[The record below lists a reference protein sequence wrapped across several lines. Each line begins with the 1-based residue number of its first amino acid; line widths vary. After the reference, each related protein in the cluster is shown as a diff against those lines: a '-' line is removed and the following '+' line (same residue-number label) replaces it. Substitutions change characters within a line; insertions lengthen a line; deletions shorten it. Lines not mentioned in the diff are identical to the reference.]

1 MTGADVLVK
10 LLEEYG
16 VEVIFGV
23 PGDTN
28 VAFYKALNRSGK
40 VRHVMARDER
50 SALYMADAYARYS
63 GKPGVA
69 ECPSGAGAMYSLPGM
84 AEANSSSIPLI
95 LLTNDIPLKGEGR
108 GMITEL
114 DNAKLF
120 EPVCKLSF
128 QVKTT
133 AKIPEAVRRAFRT
146 ATSGRPG
153 AVHLTFPED
162 ILAHAS
168 ASTPDEIYAEPE
180 CRRFPAF
187 PMRPDADLV
196 RQLAALLDASRRPM
210 LVAGGGVM
218 HSDGG
223 AALLALAEK
232 IEAAVVT
239 TITGQGAVPD
249 EHPLALGVIG
259 DNGFH
264 PHAARA
270 VEESDLLVYLGCKM
284 GSVVTIG
291 WTFPSHQ
298 QERQRVQVDIDPAVL
313 GNTGR
318 NDLNIAGDVRSVLQD
333 LLPLVTQHEPRGW
346 NAELNGMRRR
356 FWEQAQ
362 ADLHSDALPLKPQ
375 RVVHELNRRLP
386 PRAVMVSDAG
396 TPTPHMTRYL
406 RLPGD
411 GSRLV
416 IPRAFG
422 GLGYAIPAVV
432 GAWLARPDVRPIGLF
447 GDGSFSMSCGEL
459 ETLTRLQVPAVLLH
473 FNNGCFGWIK
483 ALQKLHNDAQYLS
496 VDFTRLDVARIAQ
509 GFGLKGLRVANAE
522 ELVAA
527 LDEAFASEGP
537 VLIDIVSESIVDEC
551 PPVYSWIKAM
561 GKDPLAVGGA

>member
-10 LLEEYG
+10 LLEDYG
-16 VEVIFGV
+16 VEYVFGV

-28 VAFYKALNRSGK
+28 VAFYKALNKSTK
-40 VRHVMARDER
+40 VKHVMARDER

-63 GKPGVA
+63 GKPGIA
-69 ECPSGAGAMYSLPGM
+69 ECPSGAGAMYSIPGM

-120 EPVCKLSF
+120 EPVSKLSF

-133 AKIPEAVRRAFRT
+133 AKIPESVRRAFRS

-153 AVHLTFPED
+153 TVHMTFPED
-162 ILAHAS
+162 ILAEES
-168 ASTPDEIYAEPE
+168 ESTADEVYAEDE
-180 CRRFPAF
+180 CKTFPAF
-187 PMRPDADLV
+187 PVRPNADLAKK
-196 RQLAALLDASRRPM
+196 LAYLLNDAKKPV
-210 LVAGGGVM
+210 LIAGGGVM
-218 HSDGG
+218 HSN
-223 AALLALAEK
+223 AAAELLALAEK
-232 IEAAVVT
+232 MNAVVVT
-239 TITGQGAVPD
+239 TITGQGSVPD
-249 EHPLALGVIG
+249 DHPLALGVIG

-284 GSVVTIG
+284 GSVVTVG
-291 WTFPSHQ
+291 WTFPA
-298 QERQRVQVDIDPAVL
+298 ENNARKRVQVDIDPAVL
-313 GNTGR
+313 GNTTK
-318 NDLNIAGDVRSVLQD
+318 NDLNIAGDVKSVLQD
-333 LLPLVTQHEPRGW
+333 LLPLALDHEPRAW
-346 NAELNGMRRR
+346 NSELNQMRQQ
-356 FWEQAQ
+356 FWLNVEEV
-362 ADLHSDALPLKPQ
+362 LNSSALPLKPQ
-375 RVVHELNRRLP
+375 RVVNELNKRLP
-386 PRAVMVSDAG
+386 KRAVMVSDAG

-459 ETLTRLQVPAVLLH
+459 ETLSRLKVPAVLLH
-473 FNNGCFGWIK
+473 FNNGCYGWIK
-483 ALQKLHNDAQYLS
+483 ALQKLHNNAEYLS
-496 VDFTRLDVARIAQ
+496 VDFTKLDVAKIAE
-509 GFGLKGLRVANAE
+509 GFGLKGLRVTNAD
-522 ELVAA
+522 ELVKA
-527 LDEAFASEGP
+527 LDEAFKYDGA

-551 PPVYSWIKAM
+551 PPVYSWFKAI
-561 GKDPLAVGGA
+561 GKNPLSLD

>member
-1 MTGADVLVK
+1 MTGADVLVT
-10 LLEEYG
+10 LLEDYG
-16 VEVIFGV
+16 VEYIFGV

-28 VAFYKALNRSGK
+28 VAFYKALNRSQRI
-40 VRHVMARDER
+40 RHVMARDER

-84 AEANSSSIPLI
+84 AEANSSSIPVI

-120 EPVCKLSF
+120 EPVSKLSF

-153 AVHLTFPED
+153 AVHMTFPED
-162 ILAHAS
+162 ILAHESHSGA
-168 ASTPDEIYAEPE
+168 EEMYAEEE
-180 CRRFPAF
+180 CRHFPAF
-187 PMRPDADLV
+187 AVRPNAALA
-196 RQLAALLDASRRPM
+196 RQLAELLNEAKRPV

-218 HSDGG
+218 HANAAS
-223 AALLALAEK
+223 ALLALSEK
-232 IEAAVVT
+232 LNAVVVT

-249 EHPLALGVIG
+249 HHPLALGVIG

-264 PHAARA
+264 PHAAQA

-291 WTFPSHQ
+291 WTFPTSKDA
-298 QERQRVQVDIDPAVL
+298 RQRVQVDIDPTVL
-313 GNTGR
+313 GNTTR
-318 NDLNIAGDVRSVLQD
+318 NDLNIAGDVKSVLED
-333 LLPLVTQHEPRGW
+333 LLPLTQAHEARAW
-346 NAELNGMRRR
+346 NNELNALRKQ
-356 FWEQAQ
+356 FWQHAQ
-362 ADLHSDALPLKPQ
+362 VALHSDALPIKPQ
-375 RVVHELNRRLP
+375 RVVHELNQRLP
-386 PRAVMVSDAG
+386 KQAVMVSDAG

-459 ETLTRLQVPAVLLH
+459 ETLTRLKVPAVLLH
-473 FNNGCFGWIK
+473 FNNGCYGWIK
-483 ALQKLHNDAQYLS
+483 ALQKLHNNAEYLS
-496 VDFTRLDVARIAQ
+496 VDFTQLDVARIAE
-509 GFGLKGLRVANAE
+509 GFGLKGLRASNGD
-522 ELVAA
+522 ELVTA
-527 LDEAFASEGP
+527 LDQAFAHDGP
-537 VLIDIVSESIVDEC
+537 VLIDIVCESIVDEC
-551 PPVYSWIKAM
+551 PPVYSWFKAL
-561 GKDPLAVGGA
+561 GKDPHAVA

>member
-1 MTGADVLVK
+1 MTGADVLVQ
-10 LLEEYG
+10 LLEDYG
-16 VEVIFGV
+16 VELIFGV

-28 VAFYKALNRSGK
+28 VAFYKALSRSGK
-40 VRHVMARDER
+40 LRHVMARDER
-50 SALYMADAYARYS
+50 SALYMADAYARFS

-95 LLTNDIPLKGEGR
+95 LLTSDIPLKGEGR

-120 EPVCKLSF
+120 EPVSKLSF

-153 AVHLTFPED
+153 TVHMTFPED
-162 ILAHAS
+162 ILAQDS
-168 ASTPDEIYAEPE
+168 DSTPEEIYAEPE
-180 CRRFPAF
+180 CRHFPAF
-187 PMRPDADLV
+187 PVRPDAALV
-196 RQLAALLDASRRPM
+196 RQLAGLLNTARRPV

-218 HSDGG
+218 HSNAG
-223 AALLALAEK
+223 AQLLALAEK
-232 IEAAVVT
+232 ANAIVVT

-291 WTFPSHQ
+291 WTFPSSKQ
-298 QERQRVQVDIDPAVL
+298 PRQRVQVDIDPAVL

-318 NDLNIAGDVRSVLQD
+318 NDLNIAGDVRSVLED
-333 LLPLVTQHEPRGW
+333 LAPLVLDHEPRAW
-346 NAELNGMRRR
+346 NGELNRVRSR

-362 ADLHSDALPLKPQ
+362 ADLCSDALPLKPQ
-375 RVVHELNRRLP
+375 RVVQELNRRLP

-432 GAWLARPDVRPIGLF
+432 GAWLARPEVRPIGLF

-459 ETLTRLQVPAVLLH
+459 ETLARLKVPAILLH

-496 VDFTRLDVARIAQ
+496 VDFTRLDVARIAE
-509 GFGLKGLRVANAE
+509 GFGLKGLRAGSGA
-522 ELVAA
+522 ELVSA
-527 LDEAFASEGP
+527 LEEAFASEGP
-537 VLIDIVSESIVDEC
+537 VLIDIVCESIVDEC

-561 GKDPLAVGGA
+561 GQDPLAVG

>member
-10 LLEEYG
+10 LLEHYG
-16 VEVIFGV
+16 VDYIFGV

-28 VAFYKALNRSGK
+28 VAFYKALNRSRK
-40 VRHVMARDER
+40 IRHVMARDER

-69 ECPSGAGAMYSLPGM
+69 ECPSGAGAMYSVPGM
-84 AEANSSSIPLI
+84 AEANSSSIPVI

-120 EPVCKLSF
+120 EPVSKLSF

-153 AVHLTFPED
+153 AVHMTFPED
-162 ILAHAS
+162 ILAHEAHS
-168 ASTPDEIYAEPE
+168 HDDELYAEAE
-180 CRRFPAF
+180 CARFPAF
-187 PMRPDADLV
+187 PVRPDAALV
-196 RQLAALLDASRRPM
+196 RQLADLLDAAQRPV

-218 HSDGG
+218 HSNAG
-223 AALLALAEK
+223 AELLALSEK
-232 IEAAVVT
+232 INAVVVT

-291 WTFPSHQ
+291 WTFPTHQ
-298 QERQRVQVDIDPAVL
+298 QARKRVQVDLDPTVL
-313 GNTGR
+313 GNTTR
-318 NDLNIAGDVRSVLQD
+318 NDLNIAGDIRSVLQD
-333 LLPLVTQHEPRGW
+333 LLPLTQAHQARAW
-346 NAELNGMRRR
+346 NNELNAVRKQ
-356 FWEQAQ
+356 FWQHAQ

-375 RVVHELNRRLP
+375 RVVHELNQRLP
-386 PRAVMVSDAG
+386 AQAVMVSDAG

-473 FNNGCFGWIK
+473 FNNGCYGWIK
-483 ALQKLHNDAQYLS
+483 ALQKLHNNAEYLS
-496 VDFTRLDVARIAQ
+496 VDFTQLDVARIAE
-509 GFGLKGLRVANAE
+509 GFGLKGLRVTNAD
-522 ELVAA
+522 ELVTA
-527 LDEAFASEGP
+527 LDLAFAHAGP

-551 PPVYSWIKAM
+551 PPVYSWFKAL
-561 GKDPLAVGGA
+561 GKDPLAVA